1 MRSFDAGVFAV
12 WLKLMTTSP
21 GLLDGCEGRRFICS
35 RIMSCLLLTHSI
47 KGHSSWST
55 PCKQSLILLCEF
67 AL

>member
-1 MRSFDAGVFAV
+1 MRTLDAVVLAV

-21 GLLDGCEGRRFICS
+21 GRLDGKEGRRFVCS
-35 RIMSCLLLTHSI
+35 RIISCLLLTHAI
-47 KGHSSWST
+47 NGQSSWSM